1 MTSQLF
7 SFMHRFETDVIGG
20 LRKDMGRTTAS
31 AEMFRRIIDIINGF
45 VGKAQAT
52 PELVCYLRLALKLS
66 PYAPEVP
73 TLLDMHDKALK
84 VLMEQRMPTLCD
96 IVRACVDKG
105 LPVPLIVSC
114 DKYRPAAVALQA
126 AFRERCFSIPP
137 IIVRGDL
144 SLNEPQF
151 DFPFL
156 SVPTAD
162 VYEAL
167 PIKVFETFLLFQ
179 ALGARCGVIK
189 FDDDLTLPPDFVP
202 DLRKTTALFS
212 SADYMG
218 VPVQNPFHDRIWHF
232 GKCAE
237 PTPAVYSK
245 PIKSVWARGPLYFLS
260 AHALEKLSQH
270 YLRFPGC
277 LEGEIYEDKIVG
289 DVLYENG
296 IMLTK
301 CILENV
307 LGLDSKV
314 QDRG

>member
-7 SFMHRFETDVIGG
+7 SYMHRFEMEVIGE
-20 LRKDMGRTTAS
+20 LRKDMGRTTPS
-31 AEMFRRIIDIINGF
+31 AEICRRIIDIINGF

-52 PELVCYLRLALKLS
+52 PELVAYIRLALKLS

-73 TLLDMHDKALK
+73 TLLDMHCKTLKAIL
-84 VLMEQRMPTLCD
+84 EQRMPALCE
-96 IVRACVDKG
+96 IVRACGDKG

-114 DKYRPAAVALQA
+114 DKYRPAAVALQQV
-126 AFRERCFSIPP
+126 FRERYFSIPP

-156 SVPTAD
+156 SVSVAD
-162 VYEAL
+162 IYEAL
-167 PIKVFETFLLFQ
+167 PTKVFETFVLFQ
-179 ALGARCGVIK
+179 ALGVRSGVIK

-202 DLRKTTALFS
+202 DLRKTTAMFS

-260 AHALEKLSQH
+260 AYALEKMSQH

-277 LEGEIYEDKIVG
+277 LEGEIYEDKAVG
-289 DVLYENG
+289 DVLYDNAVL
-296 IMLTK
+296 LTK
-301 CILENV
+301 CVLEQT